1 MSIKSNFE
9 QNITNQLERL
19 KEIISTPIKLHAN
32 IENIY
37 RIHDSIKKEL
47 DEYTDLSMNQI
58 KKDVF
63 NLTLPLLDNYKKSAI
78 NDVKNHIIKENNNI
92 GSINVN
98 NYLLEFI
105 DSDVYDDL
113 YQNVDLNMDKDKLTN
128 ENKKMIKNYMKIKK
142 NIENEYNDLISNIRN
157 YEQNMVNLRQQLLD
171 ECSNKIIPRLYNA
184 HLSYVKKGLEI
195 KKSKLSD
202 DRDIY
207 VDINN
212 VQYPIKE
219 KQTEFFKHML
229 KKYLDISD

>member
-32 IENIY
+32 IENVY

-78 NDVKNHIIKENNNI
+78 NDVKNHVIKENNNI

-105 DSDVYDDL
+105 ESDVYDDL

-202 DRDIY
+202 GRDIY

>member
-1 MSIKSNFE
+1 
-9 QNITNQLERL
+9 
-19 KEIISTPIKLHAN
+19 
-32 IENIY
+32 
-37 RIHDSIKKEL
+37 
-47 DEYTDLSMNQI
+47 
-58 KKDVF
+58 
-63 NLTLPLLDNYKKSAI
+63 
-78 NDVKNHIIKENNNI
+78 
-92 GSINVN
+92 
-98 NYLLEFI
+98 
-105 DSDVYDDL
+105 
-113 YQNVDLNMDKDKLTN
+113 MDKDKLTN
-128 ENKKMIKNYMKIKK
+128 ENKKMIKNYMMIKK

-202 DRDIY
+202 GRDIY

>member
-32 IENIY
+32 IENVY

-47 DEYTDLSMNQI
+47 DEYTDLSMDQI

-78 NDVKNHIIKENNNI
+78 NDVKNHVIKENNNI

-105 DSDVYDDL
+105 ESDVYDDL

-202 DRDIY
+202 NRDIY